1 MKFYNIKMRN
11 GETHFINQDIH
22 TALKRSLMQNFK
34 DRKEFFD
41 IDADTTIKI
50 DQISSITL
58 DKD

>member
-1 MKFYNIKMRN
+1 MRN
-11 GETHFINQDIH
+11 GETYFINENIH
-22 TALKRSLMQNFK
+22 TALKRLLKQNFK
-34 DRKEFFD
+34 ERKEFFD

>member
-1 MKFYNIKMRN
+1 MRN